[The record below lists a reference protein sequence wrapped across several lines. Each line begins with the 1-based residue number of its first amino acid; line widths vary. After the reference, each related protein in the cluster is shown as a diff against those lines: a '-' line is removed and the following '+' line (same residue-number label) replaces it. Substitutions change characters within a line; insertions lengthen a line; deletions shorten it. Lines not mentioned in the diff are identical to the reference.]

1 MMEENNNNEEE
12 DNNNGDINGNSDM
25 LDHNLVHQQQQ
36 QQQQHIHAV
45 ANLDIHPV
53 PTAALD
59 ALHHQRA
66 AAAGVTSPVLPHR
79 GASSVRASP
88 VLWTGRQGSTM
99 QSHGSGSLSA
109 VHQAALSPSRLLY
122 PADDDSSSDS
132 D

>member
-25 LDHNLVHQQQQ
+25 VDHNLVHHRQQQQ
-36 QQQQHIHAV
+36 QQVHAV

-53 PTAALD
+53 PVAAALD
-59 ALHHQRA
+59 ALHHHRA
-66 AAAGVTSPVLPHR
+66 AAAGPTSPVLPHR
-79 GASSVRASP
+79 GAASVRASP
-88 VLWTGRQGSTM
+88 VLWTGRQGSAM
-99 QSHGSGSLSA
+99 PSHGSGSLSA

-122 PADDDSSSDS
+122 PGDDDSSSDS